1 MKIRIQGNSIRIRLS
16 KSEVDKLVN
25 EGVVE
30 EKTSFINAS
39 FAYSI
44 TKNKTLTELAASYEN
59 NQIVVQVPAS
69 FLLNWSTN
77 QVIGFDANIQI
88 KETETLYLLVEKDFK
103 CLDNVKED
111 QSDNFDN
118 PNKTC

>member
-16 KSEVDKLVN
+16 KPEVDKLAN

-30 EKTSFINAS
+30 EKTSFGTTS
-39 FAYSI
+39 FGYRLKKSETI
-44 TKNKTLTELAASYEN
+44 TSLSASYEN
-59 NQIVVQVPAS
+59 DRITMEVPAS
-69 FLLNWSTN
+69 LLLEWPTN
-77 QVIGFDANIQI
+77 NVVGFDENVQI
-88 KETETLYLLVEKDFK
+88 SETETLYLLLEKDFK
-103 CLDNVKED
+103 CLDNTTED